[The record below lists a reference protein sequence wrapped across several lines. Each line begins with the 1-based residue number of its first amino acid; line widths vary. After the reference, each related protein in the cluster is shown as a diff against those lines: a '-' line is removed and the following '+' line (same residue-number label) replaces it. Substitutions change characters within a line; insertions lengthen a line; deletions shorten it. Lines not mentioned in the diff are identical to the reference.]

1 MDIRTLYYFVTVA
14 EELNI
19 TKAAEKLCMSQPPL
33 SSQMKALEEELDTVL
48 FIRGKRHLQ
57 LTESGKLLYRHA
69 KEILSLV
76 NKTSE
81 EIRAMGKGMQGR
93 ISIGLVEGSAPNIA
107 AEWIETFAKNFNHV
121 EFSIVDGNSDELIAK
136 LRSGLIDM
144 AVITSPCDNTL
155 LNSFKVGQEK
165 MTAFMSKDNPLAEL
179 PGNTIDLAEL
189 KDKPLIIPSREAM
202 SRMISKW
209 FKEIHAEPKVVCR
222 MDNYLDVAALAG
234 RNIGISLFPK
244 TSYIL
249 NEQLVAKEIVNPER
263 YVEYLFV
270 WLKNKPL
277 SLLDEA
283 FIDHVKASAGNLENN
298 QCSLK
303 QNKENTIQAHVFSFR
318 K

>member
-1 MDIRTLYYFVTVA
+1 MDIRTLSYFVTIA

-33 SSQMKALEEELDTVL
+33 SSQMKALEEELDTIL

-81 EIRAMGKGMQGR
+81 EIRAMGKGMRGK
-93 ISIGLVEGSAPNIA
+93 IAIGLVEGSAPNIA
-107 AEWIETFAKNFNHV
+107 AEWIEAFASQYKNV
-121 EFSIVDGNSDELIAK
+121 EFSVVDGNSDELIAK

-165 MTAFMSKDNPLAEL
+165 MTAFMSKDNPLAKL
-179 PGNTIDLAEL
+179 PGNTIDLVEL

-202 SRMISKW
+202 NRMIFKW
-209 FKEIHAEPKVVCR
+209 FKEIHAEPKIVCR

-263 YVEYLFV
+263 YVEYHFV

-283 FIDHVKASAGNLENN
+283 FIDHVKASAGNPE
-298 QCSLK
+298 K
-303 QNKENTIQAHVFSFR
+303 K
-318 K
+318 

>member
-1 MDIRTLYYFVTVA
+1 
-14 EELNI
+14 
-19 TKAAEKLCMSQPPL
+19 
-33 SSQMKALEEELDTVL
+33 
-48 FIRGKRHLQ
+48 
-57 LTESGKLLYRHA
+57 
-69 KEILSLV
+69 
-76 NKTSE
+76 
-81 EIRAMGKGMQGR
+81 
-93 ISIGLVEGSAPNIA
+93 
-107 AEWIETFAKNFNHV
+107 
-121 EFSIVDGNSDELIAK
+121 
-136 LRSGLIDM
+136 
-144 AVITSPCDNTL
+144 
-155 LNSFKVGQEK
+155 

-283 FIDHVKASAGNLENN
+283 FIDHVKTSAGNLENN
-298 QCSLK
+298 
-303 QNKENTIQAHVFSFR
+303 
-318 K
+318 

>member
-1 MDIRTLYYFVTVA
+1 MDIRTLSYFVTIA

-81 EIRAMGKGMQGR
+81 EIRAMGKGMRGK
-93 ISIGLVEGSAPNIA
+93 ISIGLVEGSAPIIA
-107 AEWIETFAKNFNHV
+107 ASWIETFLSSNKDVDFLV
-121 EFSIVDGNSDELIAK
+121 VDGNSDELIAK

-165 MTAFMSKDNPLAEL
+165 MTAFMSKDNPLAAI
-179 PGNTIDLAEL
+179 PGNTIDLSML
-189 KDKPLIIPSREAM
+189 KDKPLIIPSRESM
-202 SRMISKW
+202 NRMITKW
-209 FKEIHAEPKVVCR
+209 FKEIHAEPKIVCR

-249 NEQLVAKEIVNPER
+249 NEQLVAKEIINTER

-283 FIDHVKASAGNLENN
+283 FIDHVKAATDNN
-298 QCSLK
+298 
-303 QNKENTIQAHVFSFR
+303 
-318 K
+318 

>member
-1 MDIRTLYYFVTVA
+1 MDIRTLSYFITIA

-81 EIRAMGKGMQGR
+81 EIRAMGKGMRGK
-93 ISIGLVEGSAPNIA
+93 ISIGLVEGSAPIIA
-107 AEWIETFAKNFNHV
+107 SSWIEKFLSNYNQV
-121 EFSIVDGNSDELIAK
+121 EFMVVDGNSDELIAK

-165 MTAFMSKDNPLAEL
+165 MTAFMSKDNPLAKL

-189 KDKPLIIPSREAM
+189 KDKPLIIPTREAM
-202 SRMISKW
+202 NRMITKW

-234 RNIGISLFPK
+234 RNIGISIFPK

-249 NEQLVAKEIVNPER
+249 NETLVAKEIVNPER
-263 YVEYLFV
+263 EVEYLFV

-283 FIDHVKASAGNLENN
+283 FIDHVKATVE
-298 QCSLK
+298 Q
-303 QNKENTIQAHVFSFR
+303 
-318 K
+318 

>member
-1 MDIRTLYYFVTVA
+1 MDIRTLSYFITIA

-33 SSQMKALEEELDTVL
+33 SSQMKALEDELDTVL

-69 KEILSLV
+69 KEIISLV

-81 EIRAMGKGMQGR
+81 EIRAMGKGMRGK
-93 ISIGLVEGSAPNIA
+93 IAIGLVEGSAPNIA
-107 AEWIETFAKNFNHV
+107 SSWIETFLSDYSNV
-121 EFSIVDGNSDELIAK
+121 EFSVVDGNSDELIAK

-144 AVITSPCDNTL
+144 AVITAPCDNTL

-165 MTAFMSKDNPLAEL
+165 MTAFMSKDNPLAKL
-179 PGNTIDLAEL
+179 PGDTIDLIEL

-202 SRMISKW
+202 NRMITKW
-209 FKEIHAEPKVVCR
+209 FKEVHAEPKIVCR

-234 RNIGISLFPK
+234 RNIGISIFPK

-249 NEQLVAKEIVNPER
+249 NQQIIAKEIINPER

-283 FIDHVKASAGNLENN
+283 FIDHVKVLSGND
-298 QCSLK
+298 
-303 QNKENTIQAHVFSFR
+303 NKR
-318 K
+318 

>member
-1 MDIRTLYYFVTVA
+1 MPMDIRTLYYFVTIA

-33 SSQMKALEEELDTVL
+33 SSQMKALEEELDTTL

-81 EIRAMGKGMQGR
+81 EIRAMGKGMRGK
-93 ISIGLVEGSAPNIA
+93 IAIGLVEGSAPIIA
-107 AEWIETFAKNFNHV
+107 AKWIETFLSSYANV
-121 EFSIVDGNSDELIAK
+121 EFSVVDGNSDELIAK

-165 MTAFMSKDNPLAEL
+165 MTAFMNKDNPLANL
-179 PGNTIDLAEL
+179 PGHTIDLAEL

-202 SRMISKW
+202 NRMITKW
-209 FKEIHAEPKVVCR
+209 FKEIHAEPKIVCR
-222 MDNYLDVAALAG
+222 MDNYLDVAALAERG
-234 RNIGISLFPK
+234 VGISLFPK

-249 NEQLVAKEIVNPER
+249 NEQIVAKEIVNPER

-277 SLLDEA
+277 SLLDET
-283 FIDHVKASAGNLENN
+283 FIDHIKAIVENDINL
-298 QCSLK
+298 
-303 QNKENTIQAHVFSFR
+303 
-318 K
+318 

>member
-1 MDIRTLYYFVTVA
+1 MDIRTLSYFVVIA

-33 SSQMKALEEELDTVL
+33 SSQMKTLEEELDTVL
-48 FIRGKRHLQ
+48 FVRGKRHLQ

-81 EIRAMGKGMQGR
+81 EIRAMGKGMRGK
-93 ISIGLVEGSAPNIA
+93 ISIGLVEGSAPIIA
-107 AEWIETFAKNFNHV
+107 ASWIESFLSNYKDVDFLV
-121 EFSIVDGNSDELIAK
+121 VDGNSDELIAK

-165 MTAFMSKDNPLAEL
+165 MTAFMSKDNPLAAL
-179 PGNTIDLAEL
+179 PGNTIDLSML
-189 KDKPLIIPSREAM
+189 KDKPLIIPSRESM
-202 SRMISKW
+202 NRMITKW
-209 FKEIHAEPKVVCR
+209 FKEIHAEPRIVCR

-283 FIDHVKASAGNLENN
+283 FIDHVKEATNN
-298 QCSLK
+298 
-303 QNKENTIQAHVFSFR
+303 
-318 K
+318 

>member
-1 MDIRTLYYFVTVA
+1 MDIRTLSYFVTIA

-33 SSQMKALEEELDTVL
+33 SSQMKALEEELDTIL

-81 EIRAMGKGMQGR
+81 EIRAMGKGMRGK
-93 ISIGLVEGSAPNIA
+93 IAIGLVEGSAPNIA
-107 AEWIETFAKNFNHV
+107 AEWIEAFANQYKNV
-121 EFSIVDGNSDELIAK
+121 EFSVVDGNSDELIAK

-165 MTAFMSKDNPLAEL
+165 MTAFMSKDNPLAKL
-179 PGNTIDLAEL
+179 PGNTIDLVEL

-202 SRMISKW
+202 NRMIFKW
-209 FKEIHAEPKVVCR
+209 FKEIHAEPKIVCR

-283 FIDHVKASAGNLENN
+283 FIDHVKASAGNPE
-298 QCSLK
+298 K
-303 QNKENTIQAHVFSFR
+303 K
-318 K
+318 

>member
-1 MDIRTLYYFVTVA
+1 MDIRTLSYFVVIA

-48 FIRGKRHLQ
+48 FVRGKRHLQ

-81 EIRAMGKGMQGR
+81 EIRAMGKGMRGK
-93 ISIGLVEGSAPNIA
+93 ISIGLVEGSAPIIA
-107 AEWIETFAKNFNHV
+107 ASWIEKFVANYNNV
-121 EFSIVDGNSDELIAK
+121 EFLVVDGNSDELIAK

-165 MTAFMSKDNPLAEL
+165 MTAFMSKDNPLAAL
-179 PGNTIDLAEL
+179 PGNTIDLSML
-189 KDKPLIIPSREAM
+189 KDKPLIIPSRESM
-202 SRMISKW
+202 NRMITKW
-209 FKEIHAEPKVVCR
+209 FKEIHAEPKIVCR

-283 FIDHVKASAGNLENN
+283 FIDHVKAATENN
-298 QCSLK
+298 
-303 QNKENTIQAHVFSFR
+303 
-318 K
+318 

>member
-1 MDIRTLYYFVTVA
+1 MVIIRNSYDRKTVMDIRTLSYFVTIA

-81 EIRAMGKGMQGR
+81 EIRAMGKGMRGK
-93 ISIGLVEGSAPNIA
+93 ISIGLVEGSAPIIA
-107 AEWIETFAKNFNHV
+107 SSWIETFLSNYSNV
-121 EFSIVDGNSDELIAK
+121 EFLVVDGNSDELIAK

-165 MTAFMSKDNPLAEL
+165 MTAFMSKDNPLAKL
-179 PGNTIDLAEL
+179 PGNTIDLSML

-202 SRMISKW
+202 NRMITKW

-234 RNIGISLFPK
+234 RNIGISIFPK

-249 NEQLVAKEIVNPER
+249 NETLVAKEIVNPER
-263 YVEYLFV
+263 FAEYLFV

-283 FIDHVKASAGNLENN
+283 FIDHVKASSND
-298 QCSLK
+298 K
-303 QNKENTIQAHVFSFR
+303 M
-318 K
+318 

>member
-1 MDIRTLYYFVTVA
+1 MPMDIRTLYYFVTIA

-76 NKTSE
+76 SKTSE

-93 ISIGLVEGSAPNIA
+93 IAIGLVEGSAPNIA
-107 AEWIETFAKNFNHV
+107 AEWIETFANKYQNV

-165 MTAFMSKDNPLAEL
+165 MTAFMSKDNPLAKL

-189 KDKPLIIPSREAM
+189 KGKPLIIPSREAM
-202 SRMISKW
+202 NRMIFKW
-209 FKEIHAEPKVVCR
+209 FKEIHAEPKIVCR

-283 FIDHVKASAGNLENN
+283 FIDHIKDMVGTFN
-298 QCSLK
+298 K
-303 QNKENTIQAHVFSFR
+303 Q
-318 K
+318 

>member
-1 MDIRTLYYFVTVA
+1 MPMDIRTLYYFVTIA

-76 NKTSE
+76 SKTSE

-93 ISIGLVEGSAPNIA
+93 IAIGLVEGSAPNIA
-107 AEWIETFAKNFNHV
+107 AEWIETFANKYQNV

-144 AVITSPCDNTL
+144 AVITFPCDNTL

-165 MTAFMSKDNPLAEL
+165 MTAFMSKDNPLAKL

-189 KDKPLIIPSREAM
+189 KGKPLIIPSREAM
-202 SRMISKW
+202 NRMIFKW
-209 FKEIHAEPKVVCR
+209 FKEIHAEPKIVCR

-283 FIDHVKASAGNLENN
+283 FIDHIKDMVGTFN
-298 QCSLK
+298 K
-303 QNKENTIQAHVFSFR
+303 Q
-318 K
+318 